1 MGAIVRL
8 KLSILIAKLAALLSK
23 KLLRR
28 SGETIAGRVLL
39 ALYPKAISELAK
51 DKKIICVSGTNGKT
65 STTKA
70 LVSIIS
76 KLGSVA
82 TSPSGSNLERG
93 VAAAL
98 MNKSDYA
105 VLEVDELHLSRII
118 EEAKPKAVLLLNLT
132 RDQLHRMHEVKRVA
146 DRWAASAQGAP
157 ETLFVGD
164 IDDPFVAHALNSAA
178 QAQRISFGGRKHQD
192 GAVCPSCGKYL
203 KWNRN
208 NFKCSC
214 GLTNS
219 NPDQSFDSGSAA
231 YRNATMA
238 NVIGELFGAKPIAI
252 DEKSLERSVD
262 QIYKGVK
269 ASIRLA
275 KNPASWS
282 EALKSVT
289 GLNAVLIVN
298 AREVDGIDTSWLW
311 DISFATL
318 SGKHVVVCG
327 ERALDIAYRL
337 HVEGI
342 EAEITPNFADA
353 LAKFEKG
360 SDVHVLAAYTAF
372 HELVNS

>member
-342 EAEITPNFADA
+342 EAEITSNFADA
-353 LAKFEKG
+353 IAKFEKG

>member
-1 MGAIVRL
+1 VRL
-8 KLSILIAKLAALLSK
+8 KLSILIAKFAALLSK
-23 KLLRR
+23 KILRR

-39 ALYPKAISELAK
+39 TLYPKAITELAK

-98 MNKSDYA
+98 MNKSEFA
-105 VLEVDELHLSRII
+105 VLEVDELHLSRVIA
-118 EEAKPKAVLLLNLT
+118 EAKPKVVLLLNLT

-146 DRWAASAQGAP
+146 DRWAKSASAAP

-164 IDDPFVAHALNSAA
+164 IDDPFVALALNSAA
-178 QAQRISFGGRKHQD
+178 LSQRISFGGNKHKD
-192 GAVCPSCGKYL
+192 AAVCPSCGKYL
-203 KWNRN
+203 KWVRN
-208 NFKCSC
+208 NYKCAC
-214 GLTNS
+214 GLSNS
-219 NPDQSFDSGSAA
+219 NPDETFESGSAA

-238 NVIGELFGAKPIAI
+238 NVVGKFFGAKPIAI

-262 QIYKGVK
+262 QKHKGVNTN
-269 ASIRLA
+269 IRLT
-275 KNPASWS
+275 KNPASWT

-289 GLNAVLIVN
+289 GENAVLIVN

-311 DISFATL
+311 DISFSSLA
-318 SGKHVVVCG
+318 GKHIVVCG

-342 EAEITPNFADA
+342 EAEIASSFDDA
-353 LAKFEKG
+353 IAKFESG
-360 SDVHVLAAYTAF
+360 ADVHVLAAYTAF

>member
-1 MGAIVRL
+1 MRL
-8 KLSILIAKLAALLSK
+8 KIAVLIAKFAALLSNRI
-23 KLLRR
+23 LRR
-28 SGETIAGRVLL
+28 SGETISGRVLL
-39 ALYPKAISELAK
+39 ALYPRAITELSK
-51 DKKIICVSGTNGKT
+51 NKKIICVSGTNGKT

-76 KLGSVA
+76 SISKLGTVA

-98 MNKSDYA
+98 MQKSDFA
-105 VLEVDELHLSRII
+105 VLEVDELHLSRVI
-118 EEAKPKAVLLLNLT
+118 EEAKPKVVLLLNLT

-146 DRWAASAQGAP
+146 DRWAKSASAAP

-164 IDDPFVAHALNSAA
+164 VDDPFVAVALNSAA
-178 QAQRISFGGRKHQD
+178 QSKRISFGGRKHQD

-203 KWNRN
+203 KWVRN
-208 NFKCSC
+208 NYKCPC

-219 NPDQSFDSGSAA
+219 NPDEIFEAGSAA
-231 YRNATMA
+231 FRNATMA
-238 NVIGELFGAKPIAI
+238 NVVGKYLGAKPIAV

-262 QIYKGVK
+262 QIHKGVK
-269 ASIRLA
+269 ANIRLT
-275 KNPASWS
+275 KNPASWT

-289 GLNAVLIVN
+289 GDNAVLIVN

-311 DISFATL
+311 DISFSGL
-318 SGKHVVVCG
+318 SGKRVVVCG

-342 EAEITPNFADA
+342 EAEITSSFKDA
-353 LAKFEKG
+353 ISKFESG
-360 SDVHVLAAYTAF
+360 ASVQVLAAYTAF

>member
-269 ASIRLA
+269 ANIRLT

-342 EAEITPNFADA
+342 EAEITSNFADA
-353 LAKFEKG
+353 IAKFEKG

>member
-178 QAQRISFGGRKHQD
+178 RAQRISFGGRKHQD

-238 NVIGELFGAKPIAI
+238 NVIGKLFGAKPIAI

-269 ASIRLA
+269 ANIRLT

-342 EAEITPNFADA
+342 EAEITSNFADA

>member
-238 NVIGELFGAKPIAI
+238 NVIGKLFGAKPIAI

-269 ASIRLA
+269 ANIRLT

-342 EAEITPNFADA
+342 EAEITSNFADA
-353 LAKFEKG
+353 IAKFEKG

>member
-1 MGAIVRL
+1 MRL
-8 KLSILIAKLAALLSK
+8 KLSILIAKLAANLSK
-23 KLLRR
+23 KILGR

-39 ALYPKAISELAK
+39 ALYPKAIAELAK
-51 DKKIICVSGTNGKT
+51 GKRIICVSGTNGKT

-70 LVSIIS
+70 LVTIIS

-98 MNKSDYA
+98 MSKSDFA

-118 EEAKPKAVLLLNLT
+118 EEAKPKVVLLLNLT

-146 DRWAASAQGAP
+146 DRWATSAAAAP

-164 IDDPFVAHALNSAA
+164 IDDPFVALALNGAE
-178 QAQRISFGGRKHQD
+178 QAEKISFGGRKHQD

-203 KWNRN
+203 KWTRN
-208 NFKCSC
+208 DYKCAC

-219 NPDQSFDSGSAA
+219 NPDQSFEPGSAA
-231 YRNATMA
+231 YKNATLA
-238 NVIGELFGAKPIAI
+238 NVVGKFLGAKPIAI

-262 QIYKGVK
+262 KVYKGVN
-269 ASIRLA
+269 ANIRLT

-282 EALKSVT
+282 EALNSVT
-289 GLNAVLIVN
+289 GDSALLIVN
-298 AREVDGIDTSWLW
+298 SREVDGIDTSWLW
-311 DISFATL
+311 DISFASL
-318 SGKHVVVCG
+318 AGKHVVVCG

-342 EAEITPNFADA
+342 EAEITTTFSDA
-353 LAKFEKG
+353 IAKFSQG
-360 SDVHVLAAYTAF
+360 TSVHVLAAYTAF

>member
-1 MGAIVRL
+1 VRL
-8 KLSILIAKLAALLSK
+8 KIAVLIAKFAALLSNRI
-23 KLLRR
+23 LRR
-28 SGETIAGRVLL
+28 SGETISGRVLL
-39 ALYPKAISELAK
+39 ALYPRAITELSK
-51 DKKIICVSGTNGKT
+51 NKKIICVSGTNGKT

-76 KLGSVA
+76 SISKLGTVA

-98 MNKSDYA
+98 MQKSDFA
-105 VLEVDELHLSRII
+105 VLEVDELHLSRVI
-118 EEAKPKAVLLLNLT
+118 EEAKPKVVLLLNLT

-146 DRWAASAQGAP
+146 DRWAKSASAAP

-164 IDDPFVAHALNSAA
+164 VDDPFVAVALNSAA
-178 QAQRISFGGRKHQD
+178 QSKRISFGGRKHQD

-203 KWNRN
+203 KWVRN
-208 NFKCSC
+208 NYKCPC

-219 NPDQSFDSGSAA
+219 NPDEIFEAGSAA
-231 YRNATMA
+231 FRNATMA
-238 NVIGELFGAKPIAI
+238 NVVGKYLGAKPIAV

-262 QIYKGVK
+262 QIHKGVK
-269 ASIRLA
+269 ANIRLT
-275 KNPASWS
+275 KNPASWT

-289 GLNAVLIVN
+289 GDNAVLIVN

-311 DISFATL
+311 DISFSGL
-318 SGKHVVVCG
+318 SGKRVVVCG

-342 EAEITPNFADA
+342 EAEITSSFKDA
-353 LAKFEKG
+353 ISKFESG
-360 SDVHVLAAYTAF
+360 ASVQVLAAYTAF

>member
-1 MGAIVRL
+1 MRL
-8 KLSILIAKLAALLSK
+8 KIAVLIARFAALLSK
-23 KLLRR
+23 KVLRR

-39 ALYPKAISELAK
+39 ALYPKAITELSK
-51 DKKIICVSGTNGKT
+51 GKKVICVSGTNGKT

-76 KLGSVA
+76 KLGTVA

-98 MNKSDYA
+98 MQKSEFA
-105 VLEVDELHLSRII
+105 VLEVDELHLSRVI

-146 DRWAASAQGAP
+146 DRWAKSASTAP
-157 ETLFVGD
+157 ETLFIGD
-164 IDDPFVAHALNSAA
+164 VDDPFVALALNSAA
-178 QAQRISFGGRKHQD
+178 QAKRISFGGRRHQD

-203 KWNRN
+203 KWVRN
-208 NFKCSC
+208 NYKCSC
-214 GLTNS
+214 GLSNL
-219 NPDQSFDSGSAA
+219 NPDEIFEAGSAA
-231 YRNATMA
+231 FRNAAMA
-238 NVIGELFGAKPIAI
+238 NVVGKYLGAKSIAI

-262 QIYKGVK
+262 QIHKGVK
-269 ASIRLA
+269 ANIRLT
-275 KNPASWS
+275 KNPASWT

-289 GLNAVLIVN
+289 GENAVLIVN

-311 DISFATL
+311 DISFSGL
-318 SGKHVVVCG
+318 SGKRVIVCG

-342 EAEITPNFADA
+342 EAEITSSFKEAIS
-353 LAKFEKG
+353 KFESG
-360 SDVHVLAAYTAF
+360 AHVQVLAAYTAF

>member
-1 MGAIVRL
+1 MRL
-8 KLSILIAKLAALLSK
+8 KLSILIAKFAALLSK
-23 KLLRR
+23 KILDR

-39 ALYPKAISELAK
+39 ALYPRAITELAK
-51 DKKIICVSGTNGKT
+51 GKKIICVSGTNGKT

-76 KLGSVA
+76 KLGGVA

-98 MNKSDYA
+98 MNKSEFA
-105 VLEVDELHLSRII
+105 VLEVDELHLARII
-118 EEAKPKAVLLLNLT
+118 KEANPKVVLLLNLT

-146 DRWAASAQGAP
+146 DRWATSASQAP

-164 IDDPFVAHALNSAA
+164 IDDPFVALALNSAA
-178 QAQRISFGGRKHQD
+178 QSERISFGGRKHQD

-203 KWNRN
+203 KWVGN
-208 NFKCSC
+208 NFKCGC
-214 GLTNS
+214 GLSNS
-219 NPDQSFDSGSAA
+219 NPDQSFEPGSAA

-238 NVIGELFGAKPIAI
+238 NVVGKFFGAKPIAI

-262 QIYKGVK
+262 QIHKGVK
-269 ASIRLA
+269 TNIRLT
-275 KNPASWS
+275 KNPASWT

-289 GLNAVLIVN
+289 GENAILIVN

-311 DISFATL
+311 DISFVGL
-318 SGKHVVVCG
+318 LGKRIVVCG

-342 EAEITPNFADA
+342 EAEITSNFDDA
-353 LAKFEKG
+353 VSKFETG
-360 SDVHVLAAYTAF
+360 ASIHVLAAYTAF

>member
-1 MGAIVRL
+1 VRL
-8 KLSILIAKLAALLSK
+8 RIAVLAAKFAALLSK
-23 KLLRR
+23 KVLRR

-39 ALYPKAISELAK
+39 ALYPKAITELSK
-51 DKKIICVSGTNGKT
+51 GKKIICVSGTNGKT

-76 KLGSVA
+76 KLGTVA

-98 MNKSDYA
+98 MQKSDFA
-105 VLEVDELHLSRII
+105 VLEVDELHLSRVI
-118 EEAKPKAVLLLNLT
+118 EEAKPRAVLLLNLT

-146 DRWAASAQGAP
+146 DRWAKSASAAP
-157 ETLFVGD
+157 ETMFVGD
-164 IDDPFVAHALNSAA
+164 TDDPFVALALNSAA
-178 QAQRISFGGRKHQD
+178 QSQRISFGGRKHQD

-203 KWNRN
+203 KWVRN
-208 NFKCSC
+208 NYKCPC

-219 NPDQSFDSGSAA
+219 DPDQIFESGSAA
-231 YRNATMA
+231 FRNATMA
-238 NVIGELFGAKPIAI
+238 NVVGKYFGAKPIPI

-262 QIYKGVK
+262 QIHKGVK
-269 ASIRLA
+269 ANIRLT
-275 KNPASWS
+275 KNPASWT

-289 GLNAVLIVN
+289 SENAVLIVN

-311 DISFATL
+311 DISF
-318 SGKHVVVCG
+318 SGLAGKRIVVCG

-342 EAEITPNFADA
+342 EAEITSNFKEAI
-353 LAKFEKG
+353 AKFDSG
-360 SDVHVLAAYTAF
+360 SSVQVLAAYTAF
-372 HELVNS
+372 HELVNP

>member
-1 MGAIVRL
+1 MRL
-8 KLSILIAKLAALLSK
+8 KIAVLIAKFAALLSNRI
-23 KLLRR
+23 LCR
-28 SGETIAGRVLL
+28 SGETISGRVLL
-39 ALYPKAISELAK
+39 ALYPRAITELSK
-51 DKKIICVSGTNGKT
+51 NKKIICVSGTNGKT

-76 KLGSVA
+76 SISKLGTVA

-98 MNKSDYA
+98 MQKSDFA
-105 VLEVDELHLSRII
+105 VLEVDELHLFRVI
-118 EEAKPKAVLLLNLT
+118 EEAKPKVVLLLNLT

-146 DRWAASAQGAP
+146 DRWAKSASAAP
-157 ETLFVGD
+157 GTLFVGD
-164 IDDPFVAHALNSAA
+164 VDDPFVAVALNSAA
-178 QAQRISFGGRKHQD
+178 QSKRISFGGRKHQD

-203 KWNRN
+203 KWVRN
-208 NFKCSC
+208 NYKCPC

-219 NPDQSFDSGSAA
+219 NPDEIFEAGSAA
-231 YRNATMA
+231 FRNATMA
-238 NVIGELFGAKPIAI
+238 NVVGKYLGAKPIAV

-262 QIYKGVK
+262 QIHKGVK
-269 ASIRLA
+269 ANIRLT
-275 KNPASWS
+275 KNPASWT

-289 GLNAVLIVN
+289 GDNAVLIVN

-311 DISFATL
+311 DISFSGL
-318 SGKHVVVCG
+318 SGKRVVVCG

-342 EAEITPNFADA
+342 EAEITSSFKDA
-353 LAKFEKG
+353 ISKFESG
-360 SDVHVLAAYTAF
+360 ASVQVLAAYTAF

>member
-1 MGAIVRL
+1 VRL
-8 KLSILIAKLAALLSK
+8 KIAVLIAKFAALLSNRI
-23 KLLRR
+23 LRR
-28 SGETIAGRVLL
+28 SGETISGRVLL
-39 ALYPKAISELAK
+39 ALYPRAITELSK
-51 DKKIICVSGTNGKT
+51 NKKIICVSGTNGKT

-76 KLGSVA
+76 SISKLGTVA

-98 MNKSDYA
+98 MQKSDFA
-105 VLEVDELHLSRII
+105 VLEVDELHLSRVI
-118 EEAKPKAVLLLNLT
+118 EEAKPKVVLLLNLT

-146 DRWAASAQGAP
+146 DRWAKSASAAP
-157 ETLFVGD
+157 GTLFVGD
-164 IDDPFVAHALNSAA
+164 VDDPFVAVALNSAA
-178 QAQRISFGGRKHQD
+178 QSKRISFGGRKHQD

-203 KWNRN
+203 KWVRN
-208 NFKCSC
+208 NYKCPC

-219 NPDQSFDSGSAA
+219 NPDEIFEAGSAA
-231 YRNATMA
+231 FRNATMA
-238 NVIGELFGAKPIAI
+238 NVVGKYLGAKPIAV

-262 QIYKGVK
+262 QIHKGVK
-269 ASIRLA
+269 ANIRLT
-275 KNPASWS
+275 KNPASWT

-289 GLNAVLIVN
+289 GDNAVLIVN

-311 DISFATL
+311 DISFSGL
-318 SGKHVVVCG
+318 SGKRVVVCG

-342 EAEITPNFADA
+342 EAEITSSFKDA
-353 LAKFEKG
+353 ISKFESG
-360 SDVHVLAAYTAF
+360 ASVQVLAAYTAF

>member
-1 MGAIVRL
+1 MRL

-342 EAEITPNFADA
+342 EAEITSNFADA
-353 LAKFEKG
+353 IAKFEKG

>member
-1 MGAIVRL
+1 MRL
-8 KLSILIAKLAALLSK
+8 KIAVLIAKFAALLSK
-23 KLLRR
+23 RILRR
-28 SGETIAGRVLL
+28 SGETISGRVLL
-39 ALYPKAISELAK
+39 ALYPRAITELSK
-51 DKKIICVSGTNGKT
+51 NKKIICVSGTNGKT

-76 KLGSVA
+76 SISKLGTVA

-98 MNKSDYA
+98 MQKSDFA
-105 VLEVDELHLSRII
+105 VLEVDELHLSRVI
-118 EEAKPKAVLLLNLT
+118 EEAKPKVVLLLNLT

-146 DRWAASAQGAP
+146 DRWAKSASAAP
-157 ETLFVGD
+157 GTLFVGD
-164 IDDPFVAHALNSAA
+164 VDDPFVAVALNSAA
-178 QAQRISFGGRKHQD
+178 QSKRISFGGRKHQD

-203 KWNRN
+203 KWVRN
-208 NFKCSC
+208 NYKCPC

-219 NPDQSFDSGSAA
+219 NPDEIFEAGSAA
-231 YRNATMA
+231 FRNATMA
-238 NVIGELFGAKPIAI
+238 NVVGKYLGAKPIAV

-262 QIYKGVK
+262 QIHKGVK
-269 ASIRLA
+269 ANIRLT
-275 KNPASWS
+275 KNPASWT

-289 GLNAVLIVN
+289 GDNAVLIVN

-311 DISFATL
+311 DISFSGL
-318 SGKHVVVCG
+318 SGKRVVVCG

-342 EAEITPNFADA
+342 EAEITSSFKDA
-353 LAKFEKG
+353 ISKFESG
-360 SDVHVLAAYTAF
+360 ASVQVLAAYTAF

>member
-1 MGAIVRL
+1 MRL
-8 KLSILIAKLAALLSK
+8 KIAVLIAKFAALLSK
-23 KLLRR
+23 RILRR
-28 SGETIAGRVLL
+28 SGETISGRVLL
-39 ALYPKAISELAK
+39 ALYPRAIAELSK
-51 DKKIICVSGTNGKT
+51 SKKIICVSGTNGKT

-76 KLGSVA
+76 SISKLGTVA

-98 MNKSDYA
+98 MQKSDFA
-105 VLEVDELHLSRII
+105 VLEVDELHLSRVI
-118 EEAKPKAVLLLNLT
+118 EEAKPKVVLLLNLT

-146 DRWAASAQGAP
+146 DRWAKSASAAP
-157 ETLFVGD
+157 GTLFVGD
-164 IDDPFVAHALNSAA
+164 VDDPFVAVALNSAA
-178 QAQRISFGGRKHQD
+178 QSKRISFGGRKHQD

-203 KWNRN
+203 KWVRN
-208 NFKCSC
+208 NYKCPC

-219 NPDQSFDSGSAA
+219 NPDEIFEAGSAVF
-231 YRNATMA
+231 RNATMA
-238 NVIGELFGAKPIAI
+238 NVVGKYLGAKPIAV

-262 QIYKGVK
+262 QIHKGVK
-269 ASIRLA
+269 ANIRLT
-275 KNPASWS
+275 KNPASWT

-289 GLNAVLIVN
+289 GDNAVLIVN

-311 DISFATL
+311 DISFSGL
-318 SGKHVVVCG
+318 SGKRVVVCG

-342 EAEITPNFADA
+342 EAEITSSFKDA
-353 LAKFEKG
+353 ISKFESG
-360 SDVHVLAAYTAF
+360 ASVQVLAAYTAF

>member
-1 MGAIVRL
+1 MRL
-8 KLSILIAKLAALLSK
+8 KIAVLIAKFAALLSK
-23 KLLRR
+23 RILRR
-28 SGETIAGRVLL
+28 SGETISGRVLL
-39 ALYPKAISELAK
+39 ALYPRAITELSK
-51 DKKIICVSGTNGKT
+51 NKKIICVSGTNGKT

-76 KLGSVA
+76 SIPKLGTVA

-98 MNKSDYA
+98 MQKSDFA
-105 VLEVDELHLSRII
+105 VLEVDELHLSRVI
-118 EEAKPKAVLLLNLT
+118 EEAKPKVVLLLNLT

-146 DRWAASAQGAP
+146 DRWAKSASAAP
-157 ETLFVGD
+157 GTLFVGD
-164 IDDPFVAHALNSAA
+164 VDDPFVAVALNSAA
-178 QAQRISFGGRKHQD
+178 QSKRISFGGRKHQD

-203 KWNRN
+203 KWVRN
-208 NFKCSC
+208 NYKCPC

-219 NPDQSFDSGSAA
+219 NPDEIFEAGSAA
-231 YRNATMA
+231 FRNATMA
-238 NVIGELFGAKPIAI
+238 NVVGKYLGAKPIAV

-262 QIYKGVK
+262 QIHKGVK
-269 ASIRLA
+269 ANIRLT
-275 KNPASWS
+275 KNPASWT

-289 GLNAVLIVN
+289 GDNAVLIVN

-311 DISFATL
+311 DISFSGL
-318 SGKHVVVCG
+318 SGKRVVVCG

-342 EAEITPNFADA
+342 EAEITSSFKDA
-353 LAKFEKG
+353 ISKFESG
-360 SDVHVLAAYTAF
+360 ASVQVLAAYTAF

>member
-1 MGAIVRL
+1 MRL
-8 KLSILIAKLAALLSK
+8 KLSILIAKLAALLSQK
-23 KLLRR
+23 VLRR
-28 SGETIAGRVLL
+28 SGETISGRVLL
-39 ALYPKAISELAK
+39 ALYPKAITELSK
-51 DKKIICVSGTNGKT
+51 GKKIICISGTNGKT

-98 MNKSDYA
+98 MNKSEFA
-105 VLEVDELHLSRII
+105 VLEVDELHLSRVI

-146 DRWAASAQGAP
+146 DRWAQSAASAP
-157 ETLFVGD
+157 ETLFIGD
-164 IDDPFVAHALNSAA
+164 IDDPFVALALNSAA
-178 QAQRISFGGRKHQD
+178 QSEKISFGGRKHQD

-203 KWNRN
+203 KWVRN
-208 NFKCSC
+208 NYKCAC
-214 GLTNS
+214 GLSNS
-219 NPDQSFDSGSAA
+219 NPDQSFESGSAA

-238 NVIGELFGAKPIAI
+238 NVVAKFFGAKAVAI

-262 QIYKGVK
+262 QVHKGVK
-269 ASIRLA
+269 ANIRLT

-282 EALKSVT
+282 EALQSVT
-289 GLNAVLIVN
+289 GQNALLIVN

-311 DISFATL
+311 DISFSAL
-318 SGKHVVVCG
+318 SGKRVVVCG

-342 EAEITPNFADA
+342 EAEITTNFAEA
-353 LAKFEKG
+353 IAKFEPG
-360 SDVHVLAAYTAF
+360 ADVHVLAAYTAF